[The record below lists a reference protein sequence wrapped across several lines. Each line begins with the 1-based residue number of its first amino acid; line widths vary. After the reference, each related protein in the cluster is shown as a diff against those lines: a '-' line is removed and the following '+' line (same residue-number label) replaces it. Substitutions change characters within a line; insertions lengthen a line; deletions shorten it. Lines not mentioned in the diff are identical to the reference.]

1 MTIAYL
7 CVLFAFFLPVLL
19 AGYAKMT
26 SGFKPRDNR
35 NPREF
40 LAKIE
45 GNALRAR
52 WAEQNTLEA
61 LPAFFAA
68 VIIAHQLHAPQHL
81 VDNLAMAFIALRLVY
96 AWCYVTDRASLR
108 SLVWMAGLACTVAL
122 VVIGF

>member
-1 MTIAYL
+1 MTIAYV
-7 CVLFAFFLPVLL
+7 CVIFAFFLPMLL
-19 AGYAKMT
+19 AGYAKFS
-26 SGFKPRDNR
+26 SGFRPRDNH

-40 LAKIE
+40 LAKIQ

-52 WAEQNTLEA
+52 WAEQNTYES

-81 VDNLAMAFIALRLVY
+81 IDNLALAFIALRLVY

-108 SLVWMAGLACTVAL
+108 SLIWTAALACCVAL
-122 VVIGF
+122 IVIGF